1 MKFSCEKQSL
11 LSAVTNVSG
20 AVAIKNG
27 IPALEGILLSAGEDG
42 LDLTGYNL
50 ELGITS
56 HIYAEVSESGQI
68 VLSAKLFGDIIR
80 KLPDDSVTI
89 SCDESLLVNITGG
102 ISDFKILGLSA
113 DEYPD
118 LPDIDGNDSFTMKQN
133 VLSSVIT
140 QTVFAVS
147 DSETRPVHTGCKFSV
162 SQGHLTVAAVDSFRL
177 AVRNEEVISSGSFDF
192 VAPGG
197 SLKEAAKIM
206 IDSDDD
212 VKVTLGRSLIRF
224 EMGDNSLIT
233 RRLEGQF
240 LDYDR
245 VIPKDPTIKIVI
257 DRSGFS
263 SCVERAALVISEK
276 YRSPIRCTFGH
287 NRATM
292 VAATAL
298 GSSKD
303 EVFISG
309 DGGDMTIGFNSR
321 YMLEALKTAHCS
333 ELLLEMKDPG
343 SPIVIKPA
351 EVDDNSFL
359 FLVMPI
365 RLSN

>member
-1 MKFSCEKQSL
+1 MKFTCEKQAL

-27 IPALEGILLSAGEDG
+27 IPALEGIFVNADTDG
-42 LDLTGYNL
+42 VTLTGYNL

-56 HIYAEVSESGQI
+56 HIDAEVSEGGQI
-68 VLSAKLFGDIIR
+68 VLGSKLFGDIIR
-80 KLPDDSVTI
+80 KLPDDIVTVTA
-89 SCDESLLVNITGG
+89 DESLLVNITGG
-102 ISDFKILGLSA
+102 ISDFKIIGLSA
-113 DEYPD
+113 DDYPD
-118 LPDIDGNDSFTMKQN
+118 LPDIDGNDNFTMKQN
-133 VLSSVIT
+133 VLSSVIS
-140 QTVFAVS
+140 QTVFSVS

-162 SQGHLTVAAVDSFRL
+162 NGSSLTVAAVDSFRL
-177 AVRNEEVISSGSFDF
+177 AVRNETVLSSGSFDF

-206 IDSDDD
+206 ADSEDD

-240 LDYDR
+240 LDYER
-245 VIPKDPTIKIVI
+245 VIPQDASIKVVI
-257 DRSGFS
+257 DRSSFA
-263 SCVERAALVISEK
+263 SCVERAALIISEK

-287 NRATM
+287 NKATM

-309 DGGDMTIGFNSR
+309 DGKDMTIGFNSR
-321 YMLEALKTAHCS
+321 YMLEALKTAPS
-333 ELLLEMKDPG
+333 GELLLEMKDSG